1 MFSRS
6 LVYRNAPVPVDDMT
20 TPLQRHLAN
29 ALDAMRDT
37 TGLTVD
43 DDAGYDVLAVAV
55 VRFLGSVPHDAKAE
69 DLLAAL
75 SHRALTLSPIE
86 VA

>member
-1 MFSRS
+1 MFTRS
-6 LVYRNAPVPVDDMT
+6 VVYRVPDHAAMP
-20 TPLQRHLAN
+20 TPLHRHLAQGF
-29 ALDAMRDT
+29 DAMRDT
-37 TGLTVD
+37 EGLTVD

-69 DLLAAL
+69 ELLAAL
-75 SHRALTLSPIE
+75 SHRALTRSPIE